1 MLGPRSPPRPSNPWQ
16 DAQTDSNAF
25 RPSSAK
31 EWPAWFLL
39 AGDFA
44 FCAPACN
51 TSAQAEK
58 NTEAMAAQRMRQ
70 DESNMK
76 TAPLQAV
83 AREWVPVICIMAA
96 ECDFAAFP
104 MNFEE
109 LKVSFALQ
117 KIPLNE
123 TGR

>member
-1 MLGPRSPPRPSNPWQ
+1 
-16 DAQTDSNAF
+16 
-25 RPSSAK
+25 
-31 EWPAWFLL
+31 
-39 AGDFA
+39 
-44 FCAPACN
+44 
-51 TSAQAEK
+51 
-58 NTEAMAAQRMRQ
+58 
-70 DESNMK
+70 MK

-96 ECDFAAFP
+96 ECDFAEFP